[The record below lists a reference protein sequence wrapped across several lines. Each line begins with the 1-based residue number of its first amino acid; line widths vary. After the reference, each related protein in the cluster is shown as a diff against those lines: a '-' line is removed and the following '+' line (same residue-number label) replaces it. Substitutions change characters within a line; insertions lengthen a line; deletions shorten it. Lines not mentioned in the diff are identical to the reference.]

1 MPSWREWVPAVILG
15 TGALLGVS
23 VRETQEMALRAPL
36 ATVPDTLLDHPSVAL
51 RLSDEELRVNGAS
64 DYLLRAYVDSAG
76 EEKFGLYVGYYA
88 SQSQGKTIHSPKN
101 CLPGGGWEPVSHAI
115 VDVPTEGR
123 PVPVN
128 RYVIAR
134 EGAQAIVYYWYQGR
148 NRVAADEYG
157 VKWDLLR
164 DAALRSRSEEALVRL
179 VLPISDAQSAEA
191 ADTLARA
198 AIRSVVPALFEALPS

>member
-15 TGALLGVS
+15 TGALLGAS

-36 ATVPDTLLDHPSVAL
+36 TTVPDTLLDHPSVAL

-64 DYLLRAYVDSAG
+64 DYLLRAYVNPAG

-123 PVPVN
+123 PIPVN

-134 EGAQAIVYYWYQGR
+134 EGAQAIVYYWFQGR
-148 NRVAADEYG
+148 NRVAADVYG

-198 AIRSVVPALFEALPS
+198 AIRSVVPALFEVLPS

>member
-15 TGALLGVS
+15 TGALLGAS
-23 VRETQEMALRAPL
+23 VRETREMALRAPL
-36 ATVPDTLLDHPSVAL
+36 TTVPDTLLDHPSVAL
-51 RLSDEELRVNGAS
+51 KLPDEELRVNGAS
-64 DYLLRAYVDSAG
+64 DYLLRAYVNSAG
-76 EEKFGLYVGYYA
+76 EEQFGLYVGYYA

-115 VDVPTEGR
+115 VDVATDER

-134 EGAQAIVYYWYQGR
+134 DGAQAIVYYWYQGR

-191 ADTLARA
+191 ADALARA

>member
-15 TGALLGVS
+15 TGALLGAS

-36 ATVPDTLLDHPSVAL
+36 TTVPDTLLDHPSVAL
-51 RLSDEELRVNGAS
+51 KLSDEELRVNGAS

-123 PVPVN
+123 PIPVN

-198 AIRSVVPALFEALPS
+198 AIRSVVPALFEVLPS

>member
-164 DAALRSRSEEALVRL
+164 DAALKSRSEEALVRL